1 MRAAQDGLDSMAA
14 LTRDRRGG
22 LSWWRGQLEVRR
34 IVSQAY
40 VANAAEKLDA
50 RLVSRLDPWLDQR
63 IDNKDYAAHAWGT
76 KAELLPL
83 IGDLDG
89 ASSAWTK
96 ELEAA
101 EKLGTLGARLDALLN
116 GVEIAIRAN
125 EQNQAERLL
134 SEAHLLAS
142 QSGLGW
148 SAQHIVRLEQKMAS
162 V

>member
-1 MRAAQDGLDSMAA
+1 MPRGSAQPRSYTTSLDVN
-14 LTRDRRGG
+14 
-22 LSWWRGQLEVRR
+22 LEVRR

-89 ASSAWTK
+89 AASAWTE

-101 EKLGTLGARLDALLN
+101 EKLGTPGARLDALLN
-116 GVEIAIRAN
+116 GVEIALKAN
-125 EQNQAERLL
+125 EQNQAVRLL
-134 SEAHLLAS
+134 SEARLARIS
-142 QSGLGW
+142 EWPRLVYAAHRAARTEYGECLRDGW
-148 SAQHIVRLEQKMAS
+148 PCL
-162 V
+162 

>member
-1 MRAAQDGLDSMAA
+1 MAA

-76 KAELLPL
+76 KAELLPV

-89 ASSAWTK
+89 AASAWTE

-101 EKLGTLGARLDALLN
+101 EKLGTPGARLDALLN
-116 GVEIAIRAN
+116 GVEIALKAN
-125 EQNQAERLL
+125 EQTRPYGYSARPV
-134 SEAHLLAS
+134 SLAS

-148 SAQHIVRLEQKMAS
+148 STQHIARLEQNMAS